1 MRLLL
6 LEAHALARLRPHPLS
21 RGRQGAVR
29 GRLPSH
35 AVAGDWAAMRVVAEV
50 SKSSNR
56 DEPRAKLERHLLVA
70 DDRLPP
76 SR

>member
-1 MRLLL
+1 
-6 LEAHALARLRPHPLS
+6 
-21 RGRQGAVR
+21 VR